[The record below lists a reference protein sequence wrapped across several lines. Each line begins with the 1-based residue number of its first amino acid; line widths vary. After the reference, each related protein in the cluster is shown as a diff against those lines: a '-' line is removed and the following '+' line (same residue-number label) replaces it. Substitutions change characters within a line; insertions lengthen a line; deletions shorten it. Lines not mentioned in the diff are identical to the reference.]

1 MTFYEHLHLL
11 MREKNVTA
19 KQVTQDLQISKNSF
33 TYWKKN
39 GNIPKGDI
47 LESLAKYF
55 DCSIDYLVGKANIK
69 KEPTTQNEQS
79 VSEDLQNLIEASSSL
94 SDAEAQKALAFVEFL
109 KSQRK

>member
-1 MTFYEHLHLL
+1 MTFYERLHLL
-11 MREKNVTA
+11 MREKDVTA

-69 KEPTTQNEQS
+69 KEPTTRNEQS
-79 VSEDLQNLIEASSSL
+79 VSEDLQNLIKASSSL